1 MGAHDH
7 LLRAGVE
14 NMTCRQCPGCGQQTG
29 PHTRAPHEPTIGV
42 SGVDRLARLPLRPD
56 AVIDAADLAPVL
68 AAVATHI
75 AA

>member
-1 MGAHDH
+1 VANIAC
-7 LLRAGVE
+7 L
-14 NMTCRQCPGCGQQTG
+14 QCPGCGEQTG
-29 PHTRAPHEPTIGV
+29 PHARAPDERTIGV
-42 SGVDRLARLPLRPD
+42 SGVHRLARLPLRPD